1 MARTRYRRKDLKR
14 PDEFVSKGTQM
25 LEWMRTHG
33 NRVGVIAGVLAAVI
47 LVLVGLR
54 SMRSAQL
61 RQANDELGQALAVYR
76 ANRFGDA
83 VAQFTEVATRWHA
96 TPVGSMARIYL
107 GLAEAQNSNLDGAIA
122 ALQEVLEQ
130 PELPS
135 YLRQQA
141 VQDVA
146 IALER
151 KGDAKAA
158 AQQYATAAAMDGPY
172 RAGALLAEARLREQ
186 LGEPAQARALYER
199 FVAEFPDAAE
209 HEFASAKIE
218 TLPG

>member
-14 PDEFVSKGTQM
+14 PDEFVSRGRQL

-33 NRVGVIAGVLAAVI
+33 ARVAMIAGAVAAIMLAVVGV
-47 LVLVGLR
+47 R
-54 SMRSAQL
+54 TMRAAQL
-61 RQANDELGQALAVYR
+61 RQANDEFAQGLAAYR

-83 VAQFTEVATRWHA
+83 VTQLTEVATRWHA

-107 GLAEAQNSNLDGAIA
+107 GLAEIQNDNIDGAVA
-122 ALQEVLEQ
+122 ALQQVLGA

-141 VQDVA
+141 AQDVGVG
-146 IALER
+146 LER

-158 AQQYATAAAMDGPY
+158 AQQYAAAAAMDGPY
-172 RAGALLAEARLREQ
+172 RAWALLAEARLREQ
-186 LGEPAQARALYER
+186 LGERAEARALYER
-199 FVAEFPDAAE
+199 FVAEFPDAPE
-209 HEFASAKIE
+209 RELASAKLA